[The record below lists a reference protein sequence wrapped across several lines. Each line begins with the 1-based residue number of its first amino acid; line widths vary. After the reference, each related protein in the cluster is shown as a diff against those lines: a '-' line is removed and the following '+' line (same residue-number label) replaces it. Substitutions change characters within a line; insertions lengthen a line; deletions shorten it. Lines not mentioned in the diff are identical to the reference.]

1 MLLVTH
7 EQTESEAQV
16 SEALL
21 TRIGNGD
28 RTAVAA
34 CVDKYGGL
42 VWSLARRFSQ
52 TQADAEDAVQEI
64 FISLWKSAERFDSSK
79 SSEMT
84 FVSMVARRRLIDL
97 NRRRQAV
104 SRAVTTQPIDSVEV
118 ANSSDVAEKAAID
131 DQASHAL
138 QVLNQLP
145 EDQCQAIKLSVY
157 NGLSHNQ
164 IAEQM
169 NLPLGTIKTHI
180 RRGLNKVRDQL
191 RHLVADSG
199 GLA

>member
-7 EQTESEAQV
+7 EHMESEAQV

-28 RTAVAA
+28 KTAVAA

-104 SRAVTTQPIDSVEV
+104 SRAVTTQPIDSVDV

-145 EDQCQAIKLSVY
+145 DDQCKAIKLSVY

-191 RHLVADSG
+191 RHLVADQG
-199 GLA
+199 GLT